1 MRSAIVILT
10 MFILFQGVG
19 MAEIYRYKKADGTI
33 AFTDDIGRVPEN
45 QRPKD
50 EMEPNI
56 RALKTDG
63 EQSDENSD
71 PNLSMKEKAVVKI
84 LKQKGIIPRDSNEN
98 EITSE
103 NLKIIQI
110 MLQKKMGIDDIT
122 TWQPDKRLSTPEK
135 TWEMYRKAFINYDI
149 ELLLKCLMPRMRDLH
164 KEMFSKM
171 SQEKLKQMG
180 KEMRPIKKVES
191 EEGFA
196 KYSIKREQ
204 TIKGEAYDITYDI
217 YFTNVFGEW
226 RIEQI

>member
-1 MRSAIVILT
+1 M
-10 MFILFQGVG
+10 
-19 MAEIYRYKKADGTI
+19 
-33 AFTDDIGRVPEN
+33 
-45 QRPKD
+45 
-50 EMEPNI
+50 
-56 RALKTDG
+56 
-63 EQSDENSD
+63 
-71 PNLSMKEKAVVKI
+71 
-84 LKQKGIIPRDSNEN
+84 
-98 EITSE
+98 
-103 NLKIIQI
+103 
-110 MLQKKMGIDDIT
+110 
-122 TWQPDKRLSTPEK
+122 
-135 TWEMYRKAFINYDI
+135 
-149 ELLLKCLMPRMRDLH
+149 KCLMPRMRDLH

>member
-19 MAEIYRYKKADGTI
+19 LAEIYRYKKADGTI

-84 LKQKGIIPRDSNEN
+84 LKQKGIIPSDSNEN

-110 MLQKKMGIDDIT
+110 MLQKKMGLMISLLGNQIKD
-122 TWQPDKRLSTPEK
+122 
-135 TWEMYRKAFINYDI
+135 Y
-149 ELLLKCLMPRMRDLH
+149 LLLKKHGRCIGRHL
-164 KEMFSKM
+164 
-171 SQEKLKQMG
+171 
-180 KEMRPIKKVES
+180 
-191 EEGFA
+191 
-196 KYSIKREQ
+196 
-204 TIKGEAYDITYDI
+204 
-217 YFTNVFGEW
+217 
-226 RIEQI
+226 